1 MQSYYEAIN
10 PEQIQQFI
18 THGLAEDV
26 RDGDHS
32 ALACIAADSRN
43 SAVLKVKQDGILAGV
58 DIAKAVFLHVDPT
71 ATVNIRQADGTHIK
85 KGDICLE
92 VACNTRALLQA
103 ERLVL
108 NTMQRLS
115 GIATTSRR
123 YTDLIADLPVK
134 LLDTRKTTP
143 LLRFLEKYAV
153 RVGGATNYRYGLYDR
168 IMLKDNHIDAAGGIT
183 EALARTVSY
192 LRESGKKLEITIEI
206 RTLAELELALRSG
219 VSVQVMLDNF
229 DLPKLREAVKLI
241 DKRLPSEASGGIT
254 LETLRDYALTGVDF
268 ISVGALTHSAGCLD
282 LSLKIARAM

>member
-1 MQSYYEAIN
+1 MQSYYEAIK
-10 PEQIQQFI
+10 PEQLYQFI
-18 THGLAEDV
+18 TNALAEDV

-43 SAVLKVKQDGILAGV
+43 AAVLKVKQDGILAGV
-58 DIAKAVFLHVDPT
+58 EIAKAVFLHVDPS
-71 ATVNIRQADGTHIK
+71 ATVNIRQADGTRIK

-92 VACNTRALLQA
+92 VVCNTRALLQA
-103 ERLVL
+103 ERVVL

-123 YTDLIADLPVK
+123 YTDLIADLPVT

-192 LRESGKKLEITIEI
+192 LRESGKNLEITIEI

-219 VSVQVMLDNF
+219 VAAQVMLDNF
-229 DLPKLREAVKLI
+229 DLPTLREAVKLI

-282 LSLKIARAM
+282 LSLKIAQA